1 MSVAGLALHPFAAP
15 RDLPEALGA
24 PRRARRAK
32 REDRPPRRRHRLVRR
47 AARRP
52 AGDGRDAPAR
62 RRRLAP
68 RRAARDLARRRH
80 ARRRRLRVGGAVT
93 YLELRKDARVAAR
106 CPLLAAMARDVGALQ
121 IQARGTLAGNLASG
135 SPAADGVC
143 ALAALDATLLLRSVR
158 GARRVPLAGF
168 YTGYRKSVL
177 APDELIEAIEI
188 ALPPAGSPFA
198 WRKVGTRQAQAISK
212 VALAGVAVVENGRCT
227 RLGLGMASV
236 APTVAFLPAT
246 RALGLSR
253 PLAEITAADL
263 ERAVL
268 ADVAPI
274 DDIRSTAAYR
284 RHVAVAL
291 VTRFFEGLASGT
303 PRRDSSTMESTTMGS
318 LTEGPG
324 LRSTLCGRRGSIPR
338 RRAQSAGMRPETI
351 AASVAALTRSH
362 STTPWA
368 SGRTPTRRRTS
379 RVRPVPIRKSV
390 RTRALARHRDQDAPE
405 RLQATAGASA
415 PPAAATKPAMKSGNF
430 AFWSERDRSAAR
442 GRTA

>member
-15 RDLPEALGA
+15 RDLPEALGLLA
-24 PRRARRAK
+24 
-32 REDRPPRRRHRLVRR
+32 ER
-47 AARRP
+47 AARNEKTVLLAGGTDWFVERHVAP
-52 AGDGRDAPAR
+52 PETEGTLPLVLDVSRLEGLRRVSLAGDT
-62 RRRLAP
+62 
-68 RRAARDLARRRH
+68 
-80 ARRRRLRVGGAVT
+80 LRVGAGVT
-93 YLELRKDARVAAR
+93 YLELRKDPRIVARG
-106 CPLLAAMARDVGALQ
+106 PLLATMARDVGALQ

-135 SPAADGVC
+135 SPAADGVS

-188 ALPPAGSPFA
+188 ELPPAGSPFS

-212 VALAGVAVVENGRCT
+212 VALAAVAVVENGRCT

-253 PLAEITAADL
+253 PLAEITAADV

-268 ADVAPI
+268 ADISPI

-291 VTRFFEGLASGT
+291 VTRFFEG
-303 PRRDSSTMESTTMGS
+303 
-318 LTEGPG
+318 
-324 LRSTLCGRRGSIPR
+324 
-338 RRAQSAGMRPETI
+338 
-351 AASVAALTRSH
+351 
-362 STTPWA
+362 
-368 SGRTPTRRRTS
+368 
-379 RVRPVPIRKSV
+379 PV
-390 RTRALARHRDQDAPE
+390 
-405 RLQATAGASA
+405 
-415 PPAAATKPAMKSGNF
+415 
-430 AFWSERDRSAAR
+430 
-442 GRTA
+442 